1 MKHKRS
7 KSTRKGKKN
16 IEKKRVTK
24 KIYSKEIIWV
34 VKQEV
39 WWKILEK
46 VKTELKVIK
55 R

>member
-1 MKHKRS
+1 MKHKGS

-16 IEKKRVTK
+16 IEKKKVTR

-39 WWKILEK
+39 
-46 VKTELKVIK
+46 
-55 R
+55 